1 MGPMPTLRVG
11 KCPHLS
17 PSASGLGLQILSL
30 ATRVRIPLGM
40 RSPFGGDRGPS
51 ESPTYA
57 LGVTVAQELPTL
69 LAWVRFLQGMLKV
82 DVDGSNR

>member
-1 MGPMPTLRVG
+1 MPTLRVG

-40 RSPFGGDRGPS
+40 LILWGDRGPP

-69 LAWVRFLQGMLKV
+69 LVWVQFLQGMLKV
-82 DVDGSNR
+82 DGFNR